1 MLLVRGLNAFE
12 FQGYFV
18 VVFLDRTD
26 FREVLLALELEGL
39 DSEEKRLFL
48 EGGGVLEG
56 GEPVEELGVLQGEF
70 VELRGGGSMRLR
82 LRLLWLLR
90 LGLLARLGEVR
101 VLLGLHPVDLFQELL
116 HLTTIPFNL
125 LVLEY

>member
-1 MLLVRGLNAFE
+1 MVLVRGLNAFE

-26 FREVLLALELEGL
+26 FREVLLGLELKGL
-39 DSEEKRLFL
+39 DAVEKRLFL

-56 GEPVEELGVLQGEF
+56 GETVEERGVLQEEF
-70 VELRGGGSMRLR
+70 VELRRGGSLQ
-82 LRLLWLLR
+82 LLWLQG
-90 LGLLARLGEVR
+90 LGLLVRLGEASVF
-101 VLLGLHPVDLFQELL
+101 LGLHPVDLFQELL
-116 HLTTIPFNL
+116 HLTAIPFHL